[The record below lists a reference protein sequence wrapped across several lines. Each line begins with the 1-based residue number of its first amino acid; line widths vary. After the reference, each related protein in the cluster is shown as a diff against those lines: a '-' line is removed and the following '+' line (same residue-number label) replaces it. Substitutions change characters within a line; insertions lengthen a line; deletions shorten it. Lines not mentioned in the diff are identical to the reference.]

1 MESSKIV
8 LKVTVIIHFI
18 LIVWAS
24 TSSFLPE
31 SYIYMNLFVLLIS
44 VLANVHSKS
53 EEAVFLFFVLHCITI
68 GQDMLFIGIYQP
80 IGDATY
86 EVDRQPNTI
95 KNVYR
100 FSLGICIL
108 NLIIKPVTAFLV
120 YKVWQERRGNPVTL
134 PCNIPW
140 IAASALPTKRN
151 RRSSKSSDADSE
163 IETDLIEGII
173 TVLTD
178 QLKGA
183 LIEQLRDG

>member
-1 MESSKIV
+1 MVFPLQAVFGKRIG
-8 LKVTVIIHFI
+8 
-18 LIVWAS
+18 AS